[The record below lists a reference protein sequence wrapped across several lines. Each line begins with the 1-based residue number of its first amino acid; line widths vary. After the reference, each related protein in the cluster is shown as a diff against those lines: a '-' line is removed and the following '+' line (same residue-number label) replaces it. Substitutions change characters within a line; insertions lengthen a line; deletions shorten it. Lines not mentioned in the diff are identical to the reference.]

1 MLPPLG
7 ANGSINSTGKLPPHV
22 PAQAYA
28 STPHDRRE
36 SPGLARRLDDCL
48 AGPGGDGLRMCGGP
62 AGSAFHLPGSDRSVL
77 LQEESGSGSG
87 GVDFPIFIAAL
98 RLLL

>member
-1 MLPPLG
+1 
-7 ANGSINSTGKLPPHV
+7 
-22 PAQAYA
+22 
-28 STPHDRRE
+28 
-36 SPGLARRLDDCL
+36 
-48 AGPGGDGLRMCGGP
+48 MCGGP